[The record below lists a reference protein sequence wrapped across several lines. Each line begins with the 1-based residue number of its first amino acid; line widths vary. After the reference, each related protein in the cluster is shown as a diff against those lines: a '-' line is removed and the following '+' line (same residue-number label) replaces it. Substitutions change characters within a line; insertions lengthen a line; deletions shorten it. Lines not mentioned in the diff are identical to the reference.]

1 MASEPPRG
9 LLKGFELLS
18 KNRNAMRRATL
29 PTIFA
34 LASLFGPLI
43 PCVADQSAFD
53 MCGEG
58 KRVTCVVDGDTFW
71 LKGEKIRIANIDT
84 PELGK
89 PACLDEMERAAK
101 ATRRLVELLN
111 GGDLALNREGLDQYG
126 RTLATLGRDGVDIG
140 DVLVAEGLA
149 RTWTGRRESWC

>member
-1 MASEPPRG
+1 
-9 LLKGFELLS
+9 
-18 KNRNAMRRATL
+18 
-29 PTIFA
+29 
-34 LASLFGPLI
+34 
-43 PCVADQSAFD
+43 